1 MTEPILQVRHLRK
14 AYGALLAT
22 NDLSFDVAR
31 GEVHALIGPNGAGK
45 TTLVNQLSGLL
56 RPDSGSILFDGEEI
70 SRMKPWRRATLGLAR
85 SFQITSIFDH
95 LSVAENLTLAILAQ
109 NGHHFRFWQGAL
121 DSPLVRR
128 NLPTMLAR
136 IDLAEQAERPARTLS
151 HGQKKQLE
159 VGMALAGNP
168 RLLIFDEPMAGLG
181 PGGTVEMSKLLR
193 ALKGSMTILL
203 VEHDMEAVFSLA
215 DRITVLVYGRNLATG
230 TPAEIRAN
238 AAVRAAYLGEG

>member
-1 MTEPILQVRHLRK
+1 MTEPILRVRHLRK

-56 RPDSGSILFDGEEI
+56 RPDSGSILLDGEEI
-70 SRMKPWRRATLGLAR
+70 SRMQPWRRTARGLAR

-95 LSVAENLTLAILAQ
+95 LSVAENLALAILAQ
-109 NGHHFRFWQGAL
+109 NGHNFRFWQRAL
-121 DSPLVRR
+121 DGPLVRR
-128 NLPTMLAR
+128 NLPSMLAR

-181 PGGTVEMSKLLR
+181 PGGTVEMSRLLR

-230 TPAEIRAN
+230 TPTEIRAN
-238 AAVRAAYLGEG
+238 AAVRTAYLGEG